1 MTGEGGEREREGEG
15 SQELARTPR
24 TRLLHSRLRRTSSVP
39 PGDTHV
45 SPSAARKTPATGP
58 RCRRHRHWLLGQ
70 ANSLLDFFQDS
81 LNPSGG
87 FHDLDTAGR
96 PMPAGFP
103 AGSRPARQLHATTR
117 MVHCFAI
124 AHLMG
129 RPGADAVIDHGMDF
143 IWNGHRDTA
152 QGGYL
157 WGVGYDGPDRR
168 HQAGLWPRLRAARR
182 VQRQGRRASRRRPAP
197 RRHLRG
203 AR

>member
-1 MTGEGGEREREGEG
+1 M
-15 SQELARTPR
+15 
-24 TRLLHSRLRRTSSVP
+24 
-39 PGDTHV
+39 
-45 SPSAARKTPATGP
+45 SPSAAPHDARNWTALPT
-58 RCRRHRHWLLGQ
+58 HRHWLLGQ

-143 IWNGHRDTA
+143 IWNGHRDTE

-157 WGVGYDGPDRR
+157 WGVGYDGPTDDTKQAYGHAFVLLAASSAKVAGHPDADRLLADISEVLMTR
-168 HQAGLWPRLRAARR
+168 FWEEQHGAVAEEFSRDWSRSDPIAGRTPTCT
-182 VQRQGRRASRRRPAP
+182 SP
-197 RRHLRG
+197 RR
-203 AR
+203 